1 VRHVLSLRGGSGW
14 RTLTRVPIV
23 DDLVFFE
30 LQGEEPTA
38 DQRAFL
44 GALRERLEDRLWPY
58 CGELTERS
66 LLLVLDV
73 DAPEVA
79 LVSVGLELR
88 GRTLRGDRISIH
100 DRAFP
105 LEPTSDGFI
114 MEGSAVE
121 LAARGVELL
130 ERFANAPVVKHEWLH
145 RGRVYAE
152 CYLFADSGERLAQMY
167 RSDWAPL
174 GQEDRLV
181 AEGSVHGK
189 GWIQTRGLGGP
200 DRIVRVRGTHGPS

>member
-1 VRHVLSLRGGSGW
+1 M
-14 RTLTRVPIV
+14 
-23 DDLVFFE
+23 DDPAFFE
-30 LQGEEPTA
+30 LQGEVLTA
-38 DQRAFL
+38 GQRAFL
-44 GALRERLEDRLWPY
+44 GALRECLEDRLRPY
-58 CGELTERS
+58 CCELTEHN

-88 GRTLRGDRISIH
+88 GRALRGDRISIH

-105 LEPTSDGFI
+105 PEPTSDGFV

-167 RSDWAPL
+167 RGEWAPL

-189 GWIQTRGLGGP
+189 GWIQTRGLSEP
-200 DRIVRVRGTHGPS
+200 DRVIHVRGTHGLSWQ

>member
-1 VRHVLSLRGGSGW
+1 MDLAG
-14 RTLTRVPIV
+14 TLTKVPVV
-23 DDLVFFE
+23 DGLAFFE
-30 LQGEEPTA
+30 LQSEEPTA

-44 GALRERLEDRLWPY
+44 GALRERLEDQLWPY
-58 CGELTERS
+58 CCELTEHN

-79 LVSVGLELR
+79 LVSVGLQLH

-105 LEPTSDGFI
+105 PEPTSDGFV

-121 LAARGVELL
+121 LATRGAELL
-130 ERFANAPVVKHEWLH
+130 ERFANAPLTKHEWVH

-167 RSDWAPL
+167 RSDCAPL

-189 GWIQTRGLGGP
+189 GWIQTRGLGEP
-200 DRIVRVRGTHGPS
+200 DRVVRVRGTHGLS